1 MLMAPGL
8 WHSGVKYL
16 EAYNS
21 TMKGIREEAQRQH
34 RVLDMMLTMH
44 AILRDRYRRWALY
57 MSIILLCT
65 SFLLVAGIFTC
76 TAIVDKLKIEPAIV
90 EGIIS
95 ICSLIVFLVALIEVK
110 VDWKEQAGRHESA
123 YKALQ
128 KLKVISKGLL
138 VDSILSDEKIRE
150 KWLLINATLN
160 EQYPIPEKEF
170 ARLKAAHL
178 RKVEI
183 SKLIGENPGCGVFLL
198 RLGLFCRSVNRVL
211 RKKSS

>member
-1 MLMAPGL
+1 MLILHVRQNNGE
-8 WHSGVKYL
+8 KYL
-16 EAYNS
+16 EACSS
-21 TMKGIREEAQRQH
+21 TMKGIREEAQRQY

-44 AILRDRYRRWALY
+44 SILRDKYRRWALY

-65 SFLLVAGIFTC
+65 SFVLVAGIFTC
-76 TAIVDKLKIEPAIV
+76 TAIVDKLQIEQAIV

-123 YKALQ
+123 FKALQ
-128 KLKVISKGLL
+128 KLKVMSKGLL
-138 VDSILSDEKIRE
+138 LDSNLSDEKIRE
-150 KWLLINATLN
+150 KWLLINSTLN
-160 EQYPIPEKEF
+160 EQYPIPEKKF

-183 SKLIGENPGCGVFLL
+183 SKLISENPGCGVFLL
-198 RLGLFCRSVNRVL
+198 RLGLFFRYVNRIL
-211 RKKSS
+211 RTKGP